1 MRLKR
6 VKGGMFMYRYVAIER
21 QFCSG
26 GQEVASILAKKLGYK
41 LYDHDILVETAN
53 RLELPAIYVSDLEET
68 SSTNPIFNLSQTALG
83 GLSKK
88 KNIPL
93 SEQIFQAEKQ
103 VILDVAENESCVFV
117 GRCAGHI
124 LSEKEDCLRVFIY
137 ADDAFR
143 LERART
149 KEKIPME
156 KVEAEMKRVDKRR
169 SGFFTNHTD
178 CKWGAQEFFQI
189 SLNSATLGIETCA
202 EILAAAVKNH

>member
-1 MRLKR
+1 
-6 VKGGMFMYRYVAIER
+6 MYRYIAIER

-53 RLELPAIYVSDLEET
+53 RLELPAIYISDLEET
-68 SSTNPIFNLSQTALG
+68 ATTNPLFNLSQTALG

-103 VILDVAENESCVFV
+103 VILDVADYESCVFV

-137 ADDAFR
+137 ADDAYR

-149 KEKIPME
+149 KENIPME
-156 KVEAEMKRVDKRR
+156 KVEAELRRMDKKRSD
-169 SGFFTNHTD
+169 FFTNHTNS
-178 CKWGAQEFFQI
+178 KWGSKEFFQI

>member
-1 MRLKR
+1 
-6 VKGGMFMYRYVAIER
+6 MYRYIAIER

-53 RLELPAIYVSDLEET
+53 RLELPAIYISDLEET
-68 SSTNPIFNLSQTALG
+68 ATSNPLFNLSQTALG

-93 SEQIFQAEKQ
+93 SEQIFNAEKQ
-103 VILDVAENESCVFV
+103 VILDVAENENCVFV

-149 KEKIPME
+149 REKIPME
-156 KVEAEMKRVDKRR
+156 KVEAELKRVDKKR
-169 SGFFTNHTD
+169 SDFFTNHTNI
-178 CKWGAQEFFQI
+178 KWGAKEFFPI
-189 SLNSATLGIETCA
+189 SLNSSTLGLETCA

>member
-1 MRLKR
+1 
-6 VKGGMFMYRYVAIER
+6 MYRYIAIER

-53 RLELPAIYVSDLEET
+53 RLELPAIYISDLEET
-68 SSTNPIFNLSQTALG
+68 ATTNPLFNLSQTALG

-103 VILDVAENESCVFV
+103 VILDVADNESCVFV

-137 ADDAFR
+137 ADDAYR

-149 KEKIPME
+149 KENIPME
-156 KVEAEMKRVDKRR
+156 KVEAELRRMDKKRSD
-169 SGFFTNHTD
+169 FFTNHTNS
-178 CKWGAQEFFQI
+178 KWGSKEFFQI

>member
-1 MRLKR
+1 
-6 VKGGMFMYRYVAIER
+6 MYRYIAIER

-53 RLELPAIYVSDLEET
+53 RLELPAIYISDLEET

-143 LERART
+143 LERAKT
-149 KEKIPME
+149 KEKIPAE

-169 SGFFTNHTD
+169 SGFFTNHTN
-178 CKWGAQEFFQI
+178 CKWGAKEFFQI
-189 SLNSATLGIETCA
+189 SLNSATLGVEACA

>member
-1 MRLKR
+1 
-6 VKGGMFMYRYVAIER
+6 MYRYIAIER

-53 RLELPAIYVSDLEET
+53 RLELPAIYISDLEET
-68 SSTNPIFNLSQTALG
+68 ATTNPLFNLSQTALG

-149 KEKIPME
+149 RENIPME
-156 KVEAEMKRVDKRR
+156 KVEAELKRVDKKRAD
-169 SGFFTNHTD
+169 FFANHTNH
-178 CKWGAQEFFQI
+178 KWGAKEFFPI
-189 SLNSATLGIETCA
+189 SLNSSTLGIEACA
-202 EILAAAVKNH
+202 EILASAVKNH

>member
-1 MRLKR
+1 
-6 VKGGMFMYRYVAIER
+6 MYRYVAIER

-178 CKWGAQEFFQI
+178 CKWGAGIFPNQFEFCYAW
-189 SLNSATLGIETCA
+189 N
-202 EILAAAVKNH
+202 

>member
-1 MRLKR
+1 
-6 VKGGMFMYRYVAIER
+6 MFMYRYVAIER

>member
-1 MRLKR
+1 
-6 VKGGMFMYRYVAIER
+6 MYRYIAIER

-53 RLELPAIYVSDLEET
+53 RLELPAIYISDLEET
-68 SSTNPIFNLSQTALG
+68 ATTNPLFNLSQTALG

-149 KEKIPME
+149 RENIPME
-156 KVEAEMKRVDKRR
+156 KVEAELKRVDKKRAD
-169 SGFFTNHTD
+169 FFANHTN
-178 CKWGAQEFFQI
+178 CKWGAKEFFPI
-189 SLNSATLGIETCA
+189 SLNSATLGVEACA